1 MDLNCN
7 LIRFDF
13 SSLSKF
19 CHSNKSFRLI
29 FKSKELRE
37 RPVGLLTVGAQ
48 EPCSLELRP
57 GCVLCNI
64 FICLP
69 SEILSKLKV

>member
-37 RPVGLLTVGAQ
+37 RPVGLLTGGGLKNPV
-48 EPCSLELRP
+48 
-57 GCVLCNI
+57 
-64 FICLP
+64 P
-69 SEILSKLKV
+69 SNYDPAASYATYLFAFQVKSSPS